1 MHLSVPWH
9 QRSPSVPP
17 VGRKSHA
24 RNEATETGQTGAR
37 SPLRSV
43 THGMMDGV
51 RSPTAGSAMRVLSV
65 RASIR
70 HSSVRHIH
78 RASPAIQEA

>member
-1 MHLSVPWH
+1 
-9 QRSPSVPP
+9 
-17 VGRKSHA
+17 
-24 RNEATETGQTGAR
+24 
-37 SPLRSV
+37 
-43 THGMMDGV
+43 MMDGV

-78 RASPAIQEA
+78 RASPAIQEALERIELPAVAVAVVVAIFIQCI

>member
-1 MHLSVPWH
+1 
-9 QRSPSVPP
+9 
-17 VGRKSHA
+17 
-24 RNEATETGQTGAR
+24 
-37 SPLRSV
+37 
-43 THGMMDGV
+43 MMDGV

-78 RASPAIQEA
+78 RANPAIQKSVRKIELPAVAVAVVVY